1 MDVYTIAA
9 IKHATTV
16 IKGIQNYTLN
26 PQVAAILLS
35 GSGGVDAGFSA
46 IGEIRPELGFE
57 TTAIK
62 TALANLGGINGI
74 PIAASNFDF
83 WLQKTITGA
92 LRAGATSH
100 IKCTPVAGIVV
111 PGVISM
117 PSGRQASISYR
128 AGFISADGVASPI
141 AVTASQSLDAGQGPA
156 DEAWTFGGV
165 AVNGSALAGVDDVTL
180 DFGIELWVTTADGKV
195 YPIHVCIASRRPVIT
210 ISTKDLGAFQTWGV
224 SGSNWLE
231 GQVQSESDSVITLS
245 DMTEGG
251 VRGSSPITFTI
262 DAGMMF
268 FNAITG
274 QDGERLGGQVT
285 LIPTWDGTADVI
297 VMSGLV

>member
-1 MDVYTIAA
+1 MDIYTIAA
-9 IKHATTV
+9 IKHASTV
-16 IKGIQNYTLN
+16 IKGIQNQSLN

-35 GSGGVDAGFSA
+35 GSGEVDAGFAA
-46 IGEIRPELGFE
+46 IGEIRPELGFG

-62 TALANLGGINGI
+62 TALANLGGIDGI

-83 WLQKTITGA
+83 WLQKTVTGA
-92 LRAGATSH
+92 LRAGATAH

-111 PGVISM
+111 PGAISM
-117 PSGRQASISYR
+117 PSGGQASMTYN
-128 AGFISADGVASPI
+128 AVFISADGTASPM
-141 AVTASQSLDAGQGPA
+141 AVAASQSLDASQGPA

-165 AVNGSALAGVDDVTL
+165 SLNGTALAGVDNVSI
-180 DFGIELWVTTADGKV
+180 DFGITLWVTAGDGKV

-210 ISTKDLGAFQTWGV
+210 ISTKDIGAFSTWGV

-231 GQVQSESDSVITLS
+231 GQVQSDSDSVITLS

-251 VRGSSPITFTI
+251 VRGSSPITFTV

-274 QDGERLGGQVT
+274 QHGERLGGQVT
-285 LIPTWDGTADVI
+285 LLPTWDGTADVI
-297 VMSGLV
+297 AITGLT